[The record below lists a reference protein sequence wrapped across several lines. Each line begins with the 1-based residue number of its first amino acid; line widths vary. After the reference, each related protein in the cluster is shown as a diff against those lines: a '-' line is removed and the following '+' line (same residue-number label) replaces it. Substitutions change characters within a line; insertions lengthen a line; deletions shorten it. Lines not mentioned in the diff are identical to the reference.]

1 MTDLKANIRG
11 KSKENIAKELDVSVP
26 RVAQAILKGAK
37 TMGEVR
43 EAIDEELKRQSE
55 EAKNQAPEAS
65 EIPAEIATDPEDL
78 KLYEQAYAYVRS
90 NATLKALPSAQRV
103 SWIQGFINGA
113 NYAKEAIMYQLDQSA
128 KELAKGK

>member
-11 KSKENIAKELDVSVP
+11 KSKENIDKELDVSVP
-26 RVAQAILKGAK
+26 QVAQEILKGAK

-78 KLYEQAYAYVRS
+78 KLYKLAYAYVRS

-113 NYAKEAIMYQLDQSA
+113 NYAKEAIMYQLDQAA